1 MRTFLR
7 KLFSSEKIPLKDL
20 SYILSLFS
28 KPQKA
33 KLSLITIVGIGLSLL
48 DLAGVILIGLIGS
61 LATLGAT
68 GQEAGGI
75 TKALIGIL
83 KLSDLSRVEQ
93 ISFLGVLAGV
103 FLVSKTFIS
112 YLVQKRLAVFIQARV
127 TDLLSRFLRSTL
139 SWNLTTIGRIPRRQ
153 LLQSLQS
160 GIPNLVA
167 GVVMPTFMLVSDF
180 ALILLLSGALF
191 FTEPMLALS
200 TTVLFLSAATYLH
213 FRLNTKQRKMGAELS
228 EILLEN
234 QLNFDAL
241 IEGFREAYVRDVRE
255 NLILRIEKDRQRAGK
270 ILSEFA
276 MVSQLGK
283 YAFEISMVAGA
294 AIIVAQ
300 QMLVSNS
307 SRAVAIIGLF
317 LAASFRIGPAVLRIQ
332 NSILNIRRALAQS
345 DYTLRLLKDI
355 KLENATTAEIAFKAF
370 PEKQKLKG
378 SAIEFIDVDFR
389 YANEKDELISK
400 FNFTSEFGEH
410 IAIVGRSGVGKT
422 TLVDLL
428 VGALLPTKG
437 TIKIFGLDPSQC
449 IARFPG
455 AISYLPQQVFLLN
468 GTIRENI
475 CFGYDSKEVA
485 DEKIWKALSK
495 ARLDNWVKSLNGE
508 LDFVIWDHGANISG
522 GQRQRLGL
530 TRALLTEPQMLILD
544 EATSALDAET
554 QSEIS
559 STLSELRGQLS
570 LVMIAHRLES
580 IGHTD
585 KVIQVSGPR
594 NIRIMNTDKF
604 ITL

>member
-7 KLFSSEKIPLKDL
+7 KLLSSEKISLKDL

-28 KPQKA
+28 KPQQA

-61 LATLGAT
+61 LATLGVT

-75 TKALIGIL
+75 TKALLGIL

-103 FLVSKTFIS
+103 FLVTKTFVS
-112 YLVQKRLAVFIQARV
+112 YFVQKRLAVFIQSRV

-139 SWNLTTIGRIPRRQ
+139 SWNLTTIGGIPRRQ
-153 LLQSLQS
+153 MLQSLQS

-191 FTEPMLALS
+191 FTEPVLALS

-255 NLILRIEKDRQRAGK
+255 NLILRIEKDRQRAGR

-294 AIIVAQ
+294 ALIVAQ

-332 NSILNIRRALAQS
+332 NSILNVRRAIAQS
-345 DYTLRLLKDI
+345 EYTLRLLRDVKF
-355 KLENATTAEIAFKAF
+355 ENATTAEIAFKAF

-400 FNFTSEFGEH
+400 FNFTSGFGEH

-428 VGALLPTKG
+428 VGALSPTKG
-437 TIKIFGLDPSQC
+437 IIKIFGLDPSQC
-449 IARFPG
+449 ITRFPG

-475 CFGYDSKEVA
+475 CFGYDSKEVS

-495 ARLDNWVKSLNGE
+495 AHLDNWVKSLNGE
-508 LDFVIWDHGANISG
+508 LNFVIWDHGANISG

-530 TRALLTEPQMLILD
+530 ARALLTEPQMLILD
-544 EATSALDAET
+544 EATSALDAQT
-554 QSEIS
+554 QSDIS

-580 IGHTD
+580 ISHTD
-585 KVIQVSGPR
+585 KVIRVSGPR
-594 NIRIMNTDKF
+594 DISIMNTDKF

>member
-1 MRTFLR
+1 MRIFLR
-7 KLFSSEKIPLKDL
+7 KLVRVDKIPLKDL

-28 KPQKA
+28 KRQKA

-61 LATLGAT
+61 LATLGVT

-75 TKALIGIL
+75 TKALLGIL

-103 FLVSKTFIS
+103 FLVSKTFVS

-139 SWNLTTIGRIPRRQ
+139 SWNLTTIGGIPRRQ

-191 FTEPMLALS
+191 FTEPVLALS
-200 TTVLFLSAATYLH
+200 TTVLFLSAAAYLH
-213 FRLNTKQRKMGAELS
+213 FRLNVKQRKMGAELS

-255 NLILRIEKDRQRAGK
+255 NLILRIERDRQRAGK

-332 NSILNIRRALAQS
+332 NSILNVRRAMAQS
-345 DYTLRLLKDI
+345 EYTLRLLKNI
-355 KLENATTAEIAFKAF
+355 KFENVTTPEIFFKAF
-370 PEKQKLKG
+370 PKKQQLEG

-389 YANEKDELISK
+389 YNNEKDELISK
-400 FNFTSEFGEH
+400 LNFTSKFGEH

-428 VGALLPTKG
+428 VGALSPTKG
-437 TIKIFGLDPSQC
+437 TIKIFGLDPSEC
-449 IARFPG
+449 ITRFPG
-455 AISYLPQQVFLLN
+455 AISYLPQQVFLIN

-475 CFGYDSKEVA
+475 CFGYDSHEVS
-485 DEKIWKALSK
+485 DEKIWKALSH
-495 ARLDNWVKSLNGE
+495 AHLDNWVKSLNGE
-508 LDFVIWDHGANISG
+508 LNFVIWDHGVNISG

-530 TRALLTEPQMLILD
+530 ARALLTEPQMLILD
-544 EATSALDAET
+544 EATSALDEET
-554 QSEIS
+554 QGEIS
-559 STLSELRGQLS
+559 ITLSELRGQLS

-580 IGHTD
+580 ISHTD
-585 KVIQVSGPR
+585 KVIRVSGPR
-594 NIRIMNTDKF
+594 DINIINTDKF
-604 ITL
+604 INL